1 MTRCR
6 PSPKPKLN
14 PSPKPVHEPNPR
26 PTRLALALTPSSKPS
41 PEQVLAKELENQEII
56 KKMAEQKKQEQEYLA
71 AAKIATAKGDSAK
84 TIIRATA
91 EAQSIKIKQQQLKSS
106 SQYIEY
112 LKAQKW
118 DGKMPQVV
126 GSGGLIIDLKK

>member
-1 MTRCR
+1 M
-6 PSPKPKLN
+6 
-14 PSPKPVHEPNPR
+14 
-26 PTRLALALTPSSKPS
+26 
-41 PEQVLAKELENQEII
+41 
-56 KKMAEQKKQEQEYLA
+56 A

-91 EAQSIKIKQQQLKSS
+91 EAQSIKIKQEQLRSS

-112 LKAQKW
+112 LKAQRW

-126 GSGGLIIDLKK
+126 GSGGGLIIDLKK

>member
-1 MTRCR
+1 MNLPQNIATEITN
-6 PSPKPKLN
+6 KETQKQKN
-14 PSPKPVHEPNPR
+14 
-26 PTRLALALTPSSKPS
+26 LT
-41 PEQVLAKELENQEII
+41 
-56 KKMAEQKKQEQEYLA
+56 AEQKKQEQEYLA